1 MGASVNRR
9 GVVSLLLLALVW
21 GGALARAGGAAAQS
35 GSNSIDGFVFNDVNG
50 NDVPDPGID
59 PGLSGVTL
67 TLRDAQGTAL
77 GTTMT
82 GSNGEFGFSNLATG
96 EYLV

>member
-1 MGASVNRR
+1 MGASVSRR
-9 GVVSLLLLALVW
+9 GVVVLLFLTLVGGGTLALPGSV
-21 GGALARAGGAAAQS
+21 AAQT
-35 GSNSIDGFVFNDVNG
+35 GPNSIDGFVFNDLNG

-77 GTTMT
+77 GTTT
-82 GSNGEFGFSNLATG
+82 TDPNGEFGFSNLTTG
-96 EYLV
+96 QYT